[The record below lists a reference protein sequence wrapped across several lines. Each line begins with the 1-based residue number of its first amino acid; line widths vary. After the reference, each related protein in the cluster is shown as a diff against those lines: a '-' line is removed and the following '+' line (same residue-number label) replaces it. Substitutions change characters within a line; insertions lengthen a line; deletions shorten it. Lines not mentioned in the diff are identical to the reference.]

1 MQKENIV
8 IKNYILSSKVFFLD
22 KKENS
27 FDNNFPTEIC
37 QYYELVTQ
45 NKVSV

>member
-8 IKNYILSSKVFFLD
+8 TCLAFPKTYEYTS
-22 KKENS
+22 NS